1 MKDFL
6 TSKVIKL
13 MSSFAI
19 VKHLSRQK
27 CATALVLSLIRT
39 RQVQFQ
45 ELALVFNDQ
54 VKEDSNE
61 RRIQAF
67 FKEAYLDEDQLVFVL
82 SLFLVFGKV
91 DLCLDRTEWDFGKC
105 QINLLVLSAYCQGV
119 GLPLYVEFLDNHSGN
134 SACKDRVEML
144 QKVISLLGKK
154 RIGSVIADR
163 EFIGKDWIEYLLKEG
178 LAFFL
183 RVPKH
188 YLFRVNGRELK
199 AENLLQSRSEC
210 RLDNISVLGI
220 TGLSVGMKKIKDKQ
234 GKEFYLIVLTN
245 TFAYQAVRSYK
256 RRWSIEVMFQDFKSQ
271 GFNLE
276 SSHLKQAYKIKKLVY
291 LVSLAYAF
299 CLHVGLYYEKYIAPI
314 TKKKHGYRSKSLFR
328 TGLDR
333 LRSMFQRKKPDDFLF
348 WQILIE
354 AFVHLSMIKILAIK
368 KL

>member
-6 TSKVIKL
+6 SSKVVKL

-27 CATALVLSLIRT
+27 CAISLVLSLIRS

-67 FKEAYLDEDQLVFVL
+67 FKEAALEEDQVAFVL

-105 QINLLVLSAYCQGV
+105 QVNLLVLSAYCRGV
-119 GLPLYVEFLDNHSGN
+119 GLPLYVEFLDNNSGN
-134 SACKDRVEML
+134 SATKDRMLLL
-144 QKVISLLGKK
+144 QKVIDLLGKK

-163 EFIGKDWIEYLLKEG
+163 EFVGKDWIEYLLKEG
-178 LAFFL
+178 LSFFL

-188 YLFRVNGRELK
+188 YLLCVNGVELK

-210 RLDNISVLGI
+210 NLDNISVLGI
-220 TGLSVGMKKIKDKQ
+220 KGLSVGMKKVTDKQ
-234 GKEFYLIVLTN
+234 GNRDYLIVLTN
-245 TFAYQAVRSYK
+245 TFAYEALRSYK
-256 RRWSIEVMFQDFKSQ
+256 KRWSIEVMFQDFKSQ

-276 SSHLKQAYKIKKLVY
+276 DTHLKQAYKIKKLVY

-299 CLHVGLYYEKYIAPI
+299 CLHVGLYCEKYLAPI
-314 TKKKHGYRSKSLFR
+314 AKKKHGYRSRSVFR
-328 TGLDR
+328 TGLDH
-333 LRSMFQRKKPDDFLF
+333 LRGMIERKKSQDVLF
-348 WQILIE
+348 WQALIE
-354 AFVHLSMIKILAIK
+354 AFVHQALIKMLYLK
-368 KL
+368 RL